1 MDVNSINTNISGLN
15 TSSSLGL
22 EKVASSKSINKI
34 SEDSTALYISDY
46 NKKRDELSLSVQ
58 SLNEGIAIS
67 NIAQSS
73 LDKQQE
79 YLKNVQTKLE
89 NASSYEDKN
98 DLKQSINSDLRS
110 FNQVAYETK
119 YKKESILANDYNS
132 DSTTIDINTKN
143 GTFSIEKPNTPTY
156 ANEIFELSNSSDLNN
171 PEALKELASK
181 VQTSSNQL
189 QNTYDKF
196 TEFGNRLEYSARE
209 TIKEQVDLY
218 NENKMAKDK
227 NFGNDSTDFSKTNV
241 NANMGY
247 LAASQ
252 ANIVQAQS
260 VRLLS

>member
-1 MDVNSINTNISGLN
+1 MDVNSINTNISSLN

-110 FNQVAYETK
+110 FNQVAYGTK
-119 YKKESILANDYNS
+119 YKKESIL
-132 DSTTIDINTKN
+132 
-143 GTFSIEKPNTPTY
+143 
-156 ANEIFELSNSSDLNN
+156 
-171 PEALKELASK
+171 
-181 VQTSSNQL
+181 
-189 QNTYDKF
+189 
-196 TEFGNRLEYSARE
+196 
-209 TIKEQVDLY
+209 
-218 NENKMAKDK
+218 
-227 NFGNDSTDFSKTNV
+227 
-241 NANMGY
+241 
-247 LAASQ
+247 
-252 ANIVQAQS
+252 
-260 VRLLS
+260 